1 MENILHGKIL
11 LGNITQKILYGK
23 YFTWN
28 ITWKIT
34 WKLFHGKYLTWKI
47 NNMTHVLHAIEYI
60 DIAEIERIRT
70 QGRPV
75 SENLCVK

>member
-34 WKLFHGKYLTWKI
+34 WKLLHGKYLTWKI